1 MWPRKPDHDD
11 MVIYGDGSY
20 GRVVED
26 PFPPGTLAYLQP
38 HEYPDAERLERIR
51 SIIPE
56 SALSDYDVTEPAQGR
71 PVFTDRAT
79 GLQYLRDDSD
89 PLLAPNP
96 RNTGITTFCVDA
108 GGRLHY
114 LRPRGPRAPEEVTV
128 LVTSVDGRQPSLS
141 ECKPP
146 LSEPAPPPAPAMAAP
161 TSAYSLYPPPRPP
174 RDPRDTEPDA
184 ALFAAVGVKSQRR
197 THEHP

>member
-11 MVIYGDGSY
+11 MAIYGDGSY

-89 PLLAPNP
+89 PLLAPQP
-96 RNTGITTFCVDA
+96 AEHRHHHVLRRCGREVALLAAPWPASA
-108 GGRLHY
+108 GGSHRSRHV
-114 LRPRGPRAPEEVTV
+114 RGRA
-128 LVTSVDGRQPSLS
+128 
-141 ECKPP
+141 
-146 LSEPAPPPAPAMAAP
+146 AAF
-161 TSAYSLYPPPRPP
+161 AVGVQ
-174 RDPRDTEPDA
+174 A
-184 ALFAAVGVKSQRR
+184 AAVGASAAARTGDGGPDERVQPVPASAPTPRPTRHGTRRR
-197 THEHP
+197 TVRSGRGQVTKANP